1 MFHFDVPG
9 QVAKSTHAGIPWLRF
24 IRQELGARVHFWPFD
39 GWDIPVGQSAIA
51 EVYPALWSRGFA
63 REGPHGR
70 SARRLLHC
78 RLAVAHRQVRQ
89 PRRVSRSEPDTAGA
103 QCGKRGRVDSRSG
116 VATAWFVIFVKG
128 LGRCPP
134 LGCPGERPSWSRN
147 VPPPRATGRRQDGR
161 NALSSTDWCDREAD
175 RRPPG

>member
-1 MFHFDVPG
+1 MPG
-9 QVAKSTHAGIPWLRF
+9 FPGCVSCAS
-24 IRQELGARVHFWPFD
+24 ELGDQVHFWPFD
-39 GWDIPVGQSAIA
+39 GWNIPHRAA
-51 EVYPALWSRGFA
+51 RHCRGLSGTLVAQAFA

-70 SARRLLHC
+70 STRCLLHC
-78 RLAVAHRQVRQ
+78 RLAVARRHGQQ
-89 PRRVSRSEPDTAGA
+89 PRRVSRFEPDTARA

-128 LGRCPP
+128 LGRPPP
-134 LGCPGERPSWSRN
+134 LGCPGERPSWNRN

-175 RRPPG
+175 RRSPG